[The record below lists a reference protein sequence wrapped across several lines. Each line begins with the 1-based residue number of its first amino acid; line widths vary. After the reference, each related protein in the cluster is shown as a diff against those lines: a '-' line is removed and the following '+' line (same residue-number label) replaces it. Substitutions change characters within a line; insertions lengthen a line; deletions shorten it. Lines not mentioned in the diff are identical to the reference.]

1 MPSRTTARPR
11 CSPSYATARS
21 PERPNR
27 TKRVERILSLRGIT
41 LMPWQR
47 QVVDVATEYNPATG
61 RPMYRTIALTTP
73 RQQGKT
79 TTFEAF
85 LLDRCVG
92 WGAKQAC
99 VWTGQDGAS
108 IRKKF
113 LNEIVP
119 DWERSQLGPL
129 IDTVRRANGSESV
142 EWATGS
148 RVDLL
153 PTTET
158 AGHGMVI
165 DFAVLDEIFADTD
178 NRREAALLPAMATRR
193 DAQMLVCSTA
203 GTAASTVYNRIVR
216 QGRQAVSD
224 GIDEGFAYF
233 EWSAPDGW
241 DPDDEESW
249 WSFMPA
255 LGHTITPEVVRQARR
270 ALDEEPGEF
279 VRAFGNR
286 PQIDGSEVIPEPVWR
301 RVVDPQASVSPQ
313 GARIGVEVGTDRDVA
328 AIAVA
333 DESTVEL
340 IEYRSGPVG
349 WVVPRLE
356 ELTARY
362 GGTVTFDGRG
372 PASGLDGIMSVRGAN
387 PLSSGQVAEACSG
400 FFDAVVESQVRV
412 RQENALDA
420 AVRGVARRQV
430 GDRFVWARRGS
441 RRDVTPLFAVTMAWA
456 GGVAEEQSNQGFAFV
471 MGDR

>member
-1 MPSRTTARPR
+1 
-11 CSPSYATARS
+11 
-21 PERPNR
+21 
-27 TKRVERILSLRGIT
+27 
-41 LMPWQR
+41 MPWQR
-47 QVVDVATEYNPATG
+47 AVIDVATEYDPATG
-61 RPMYRTIALTTP
+61 VLSYRSAVLTTP
-73 RQQGKT
+73 RQSGKT
-79 TTFEAF
+79 TLVESF
-85 LLDRCVG
+85 LLDRCIG
-92 WGAKQAC
+92 WGVPQAC

-108 IRKKF
+108 IRKKW
-113 LNEIVP
+113 LHEIVP
-119 DWERSQLGPL
+119 QIERSALAPL
-129 IDTVRRANGSESV
+129 VKTVRRANGTESI
-142 EWATGS
+142 EWQTGS

-153 PTTET
+153 PSTET

-203 GTAASTVYNRIVR
+203 GTASSTVYNRMVR
-216 QGRQAVSD
+216 QGRQAVAD
-224 GIDEGFAYF
+224 GVDEGIAYF

-270 ALDEEPGEF
+270 ALEEEPGEF

-286 PQIDGSEVIPEPVWR
+286 PQVDGSEVIPEPVWR

-333 DESTVEL
+333 DELTVEL

-356 ELTARY
+356 ELGARY

-372 PASGLDGIMSVRGAN
+372 PASGLDGIMSLRGAT

-441 RRDVTPLFAVTMAWA
+441 RRDVTPLYAATMAWA
-456 GGVAEEQSNQGFAFV
+456 GAEAPESSSQGFAFV

>member
-1 MPSRTTARPR
+1 MILRAPCLPSFATRRRPD
-11 CSPSYATARS
+11 
-21 PERPNR
+21 RPNR
-27 TKRVERILSLRGIT
+27 TKRVEAILRLRGFE

-47 QVVDVATEYNPATG
+47 AVIDVATEYDPATG
-61 RPMYRTIALTTP
+61 VPSYRSAAITTP
-73 RQQGKT
+73 RQSGKT
-79 TTFEAF
+79 TLVEAF
-85 LLDRCVG
+85 LLDRCLG
-92 WGAKQAC
+92 WGPPQAC

-108 IRKKF
+108 IRKKW
-113 LNEIVP
+113 LHEIVP
-119 DWERSQLGPL
+119 QIERSELAPMVK
-129 IDTVRRANGSESV
+129 TVRRANGTESI
-142 EWATGS
+142 EWFTGS

-153 PTTET
+153 PSTET

-216 QGRQAVSD
+216 QGRQAVAD
-224 GIDEGFAYF
+224 GADEGIAYF

-286 PQIDGSEVIPEPVWR
+286 PQVDGSEVIPEPVWR
-301 RVVDPQASVSPQ
+301 RVVDPQASVEPE

-333 DESTVEL
+333 DGSTVEL
-340 IEYRSGPVG
+340 IEYRTGPVG

-372 PASGLDGIMSVRGAN
+372 PASGLDGVMSLPGAT
-387 PLSSGQVAEACSG
+387 PLSSGQVAEACSA
-400 FFDAVVESQVRV
+400 FFDAVVESGLRV

-441 RRDVTPLFAVTMAWA
+441 RRDVTPLFAATMAWA
-456 GGVAEEQSNQGFAFV
+456 GGNAELVDVSGQV
-471 MGDR
+471 W